1 MKSYKF
7 NTMFRGQ
14 AVVIEYYYT
23 DSVKENEID
32 CAAIT
37 YDNPYIVRPNREW
50 DSNRLY
56 RFHLEV
62 YELAKNHI
70 KKVVRNV

>member
-1 MKSYKF
+1 MMVYKF

-14 AVVIEYYYT
+14 AVVISYGYADLSETEIEYAI
-23 DSVKENEID
+23 VGNE
-32 CAAIT
+32 
-37 YDNPYIVRPNREW
+37 NPYFIHPNYEIF
-50 DSNRLY
+50 DEKLD
-56 RFHLEV
+56 RFNLEV